1 MDDRPA
7 MARKRI
13 GADTLRRVRV
23 LVTGG
28 GGFIGSHLAERLLE
42 RGDEVRVLDSFA
54 TGRRE
59 NLAHL
64 PDVEL
69 VEGDVQSFERAHHAV
84 LGCDAVLHQAALPSV
99 PRSIQDP
106 LTSNAVNVTGTL
118 NVLLAARDAG
128 VRRVV
133 YASSSSVYG
142 ANQQLPKRE
151 DQPVAP
157 ISPYAVSKLA
167 GEGFCRSFSTIYE
180 LECVSLRYFNVFGPR
195 QDPLSQYAA
204 VIPKFI
210 AAALD
215 GTRPVVFGDGE
226 QSRDFTYID
235 NVVEAN
241 LLALD
246 SHAGAGE
253 VFNAACGE
261 RVSLNTVLSMISELS
276 GVELE
281 SDHRPGRAGEVRH
294 SQADIE
300 RCRDTF
306 GYSASIPFA
315 EGLRRTFEH
324 TVANAGVRA

>member
-1 MDDRPA
+1 
-7 MARKRI
+7 
-13 GADTLRRVRV
+13 
-23 LVTGG
+23 
-28 GGFIGSHLAERLLE
+28 
-42 RGDEVRVLDSFA
+42 VLDSFA

-106 LTSNAVNVTGTL
+106 LTTNAVNVTGTL

-142 ANQQLPKRE
+142 SNPELPKRE

-167 GEGFCRSFSTIYE
+167 SEGFCRSFTTIYG
-180 LECVSLRYFNVFGPR
+180 LECLALRYFNVFGPR
-195 QDPLSQYAA
+195 QDPLSQYSA

-210 AAALD
+210 TAAIE
-215 GTRPVVFGDGE
+215 GRRPVVFGTGE
-226 QSRDFTYID
+226 QSRDFSYID
-235 NVVEAN
+235 NVVDAN
-241 LLALD
+241 MRALD
-246 SHAGAGE
+246 SSAGAGE
-253 VFNAACGE
+253 VFNVACGE
-261 RVSLNTVLSMISELS
+261 RISLNQVLGLLGEICGTEL
-276 GVELE
+276 VA
-281 SDHRPGRAGEVRH
+281 DHQPGRPGEVPH
-294 SQADIE
+294 SQADIGRAAE
-300 RCRDTF
+300 TF
-306 GYSASIPFA
+306 GYGVSVPFA
-315 EGLRRTFEH
+315 EGLRRTYEYMLEAH
-324 TVANAGVRA
+324 SKTAPALG

>member
-1 MDDRPA
+1 
-7 MARKRI
+7 
-13 GADTLRRVRV
+13 VRV

-42 RGDEVRVLDSFA
+42 RGDDVRILDSFA

-69 VEGDVQSFERAHHAV
+69 VEGDVQSFERAHRAV
-84 LGCDAVLHQAALPSV
+84 RDCDAVLHQAALPSV

-106 LTSNAVNVTGTL
+106 LTTNAVNVTGTL

-142 ANQQLPKRE
+142 SNEQLPKRE

-167 GEGFCRSFSTIYE
+167 GEGFCRSFTTIYG
-180 LECVSLRYFNVFGPR
+180 LECLSLRYFNVFGPR

-210 AAALD
+210 AAALE
-215 GTRPVVFGDGE
+215 GQRPVVFGDGE
-226 QSRDFTYID
+226 QSRDFTFID

-241 LLALD
+241 LLALE
-246 SHAGAGE
+246 SSAGAGE

-261 RVSLNTVLSMISELS
+261 RVSLNSVIEMLSSLS

-281 SDHRPGRAGEVRH
+281 PDYQPGRPGEVRH

-300 RCRDTF
+300 RARSTF
-306 GYSASIPFA
+306 GYRASIPFA

-324 TVANAGVRA
+324 TAEGAPLSSR

>member
-1 MDDRPA
+1 M
-7 MARKRI
+7 
-13 GADTLRRVRV
+13 RV

-28 GGFIGSHLAERLLE
+28 GGFIGSHLAQRLLE
-42 RGDEVRVLDSFA
+42 RGDEVRILDSFA

-64 PDVEL
+64 PDVEV
-69 VEGDVQSFERAHHAV
+69 VEGDVQSFERAHRAV
-84 LGCDAVLHQAALPSV
+84 RGCDAVLHQAALPSV

-106 LTSNAVNVTGTL
+106 LTTHAVNVTGTL
-118 NVLLAARDAG
+118 NVLLAARDAD

-142 ANQQLPKRE
+142 PSDQLPKQE

-167 GEGFCRSFSTIYE
+167 GEGFCRAFTTIYGMD
-180 LECVSLRYFNVFGPR
+180 CVSLRYFNVFGPR

-210 AAALD
+210 TAALE

-226 QSRDFTYID
+226 QSRDFTFVE

-241 LLALD
+241 LLALE
-246 SHAGAGE
+246 STAGAGE
-253 VFNAACGE
+253 AFNIACGE
-261 RVSLNTVLSMISELS
+261 RVTLNTVLRMIGEMA

-281 SDHRPGRAGEVRH
+281 PDYRPGRAGEVKH
-294 SQADIE
+294 SEAD
-300 RCRDTF
+300 
-306 GYSASIPFA
+306 
-315 EGLRRTFEH
+315 
-324 TVANAGVRA
+324 